1 MTIQMMC
8 DSTAASGGKV
18 AQVPRCCV
26 PGGDGGRAAQGD
38 LPQLRFYEDNI
49 VMCYFCNYN

>member
-1 MTIQMMC
+1 MC

-38 LPQLRFYEDNI
+38 LPQLHFYEDNI